1 MARERKRERQ
11 EKLKGLVAANPFL
24 TDKELA
30 EHLGVSVPTIRL
42 DRAELG
48 IPELRERTLAVA
60 SEVSSLKAL
69 GQQEIVGDLR
79 ELVIGQRGRS
89 ELYIDEKMVLEKAQV
104 ARGHH
109 LFGQANSL
117 AVALVD
123 AEIALTGSAEI
134 KFVRP
139 VRLGERVIAEGRVL
153 RRRKD
158 KYWVEVISKVQDE
171 EVLWGRWIMFGFS
184 KPPGPVGT
192 AAEEVE

>member
-1 MARERKRERQ
+1 MPRYRKSERL
-11 EKLKGLVAANPFL
+11 EKLKGLIAENPFL

-30 EHLGVSVPTIRL
+30 EHFVVSVPTIRL

-60 SEVSSLKAL
+60 SEASTLKAL

-79 ELVIGQRGRS
+79 ELLIGVRGRS

-123 AEIALTGSAEI
+123 AEIALTGSVEI
-134 KFVRP
+134 KFIRP
-139 VRLGERVIAEGRVL
+139 VRLGERVVAEGSVL
-153 RRRKD
+153 KRRED
-158 KYWVEVISKVQDE
+158 KYWIEVISKVQDE
-171 EVLWGRWIMFGFS
+171 EVLWGRWTMFGFS
-184 KPPGPVGT
+184 APPGRV
-192 AAEEVE
+192 AEEDER